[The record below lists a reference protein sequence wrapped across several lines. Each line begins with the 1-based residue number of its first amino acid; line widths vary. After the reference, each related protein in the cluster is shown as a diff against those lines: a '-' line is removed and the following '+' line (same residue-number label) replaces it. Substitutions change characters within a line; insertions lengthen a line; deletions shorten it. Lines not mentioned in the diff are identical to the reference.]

1 MQTLEHSLL
10 KDEKLQSILTEE
22 NTMLKDTESR
32 WTKEGLLDIREEDH
46 DEDLPVP
53 SKPVVI
59 KEEEDDD
66 DFETQLRKN
75 KEKLKGKTTS
85 LK

>member
-22 NTMLKDTESR
+22 NTMLKDTETR

-46 DEDLPVP
+46 DETP
-53 SKPVVI
+53 STNP
-59 KEEEDDD
+59 
-66 DFETQLRKN
+66 L
-75 KEKLKGKTTS
+75 S
-85 LK
+85 

>member
-32 WTKEGLLDIREEDH
+32 WTKEGLLDIREEDR
-46 DEDLPVP
+46 DEDLPVHR
-53 SKPVVI
+53 KPQVI
-59 KEEEDDD
+59 QEEEDDD